1 MRKIIDYSQLSSW
14 FNCPWYWYE
23 RYVKGMSSRYTG
35 QRDDAL
41 ALGSLV
47 HEMLDNWSKT
57 GRPFISI
64 ETLTSISPTP
74 ECLQIAEIMTAG
86 YIQRYPSERWP
97 VERTEEAVEFPLYE
111 YKTHLHGNDIFSGG
125 WSGIAKLDGYFY
137 VPEDTIIESGIPGIT
152 LTLGR
157 GWWSREY
164 KTKSPS
170 INRGVWMQEWASKRQ
185 ADFQLLALQNLLHN
199 GWKDATIR
207 TLQAHNPTDDIR
219 GVLVSVLEKPREYTP
234 RRKCKGCSD
243 TYDLSSFRV
252 VDTGHACPMCGHVQ
266 HLKPYTP
273 AVPSS
278 PDYFRMTVT
287 RTPEQ
292 LEVARREILQVAQA
306 MDDMVDD
313 GMSYI
318 TPNRDNCIQ
327 NRWHRKCEFAENHI
341 AGREVGEP
349 EYIQIDPYQYIG
361 KVL

>member
-1 MRKIIDYSQLSSW
+1 MKKIIDYSQLSAW

-23 RYVKGMSSRYTG
+23 KYVKGMSPRYQG

-47 HEMLDNWSKT
+47 HEMLDRYSKT
-57 GRPFISI
+57 GRPFVSN
-64 ETLTSISPTP
+64 ETLIQISPTV
-74 ECLQIAEIMTAG
+74 ECLQIAEMMVGG
-86 YIQRYPSERWP
+86 YLQRYPQEQWP
-97 VERTEEAVEFPLYE
+97 VEKTEEAVEFPLRTENKLDGY
-111 YKTHLHGNDIFSGG
+111 F
-125 WSGIAKLDGYFY
+125 WRGIAKLDGYFY
-137 VPEDTIIESGIPGIT
+137 VPEDTVIASGIPGVS

-164 KTKSPS
+164 KTKSPA

-185 ADFQLLALQNLLHN
+185 ADFQLLALTSMITRKTQEENYIPLIEMDVIHN
-199 GWKDATIR
+199 
-207 TLQAHNPTDDIR
+207 IR

-234 RRKCKGCSD
+234 KRKCKGCGDS
-243 TYDLSSFRV
+243 YELMSYRV
-252 VDTGHACPMCGHVQ
+252 TPDGHACPMCAHIQ

-273 AVPSS
+273 TVPSA

-292 LEVARREILQVAQA
+292 LEVARNEILQVSWA
-306 MDDMVDD
+306 MDDMADD
-313 GMSYI
+313 GMNTV

-341 AGREVGEP
+341 GGRTVSEP
-349 EYIQIDPYQYIG
+349 EYIQIDSYQYIG
-361 KVL
+361 QVL